1 MNQIEI
7 LPEHEPRGDTVMHHV
22 AIEFRTGRC
31 MARIVAA
38 ARRLHQR
45 YAATIGAHRP
55 FDPRT
60 QSGVQRRVDVPAAR
74 LASALPRIGQISFPG
89 GTLRPASAARLLYD
103 PVNHEHLLPALL
115 HLSWAW
121 PDLPVWLAV
130 GDLSRTTS
138 VLRLS
143 LRSRARLRYPVRYFN
158 GAHSALVALTP

>member
-1 MNQIEI
+1 MTQIEI
-7 LPEHEPRGDTVMHHV
+7 LPEPEPRPDMVMHHV
-22 AIEFRTGRC
+22 EVEASAGRRL
-31 MARIVAA
+31 ARVLAG

-45 YAATIGAHRP
+45 YAASIGAHRA
-55 FDPRT
+55 FDPRM
-60 QSGVQRRVDVPAAR
+60 QSVVQRRVDVPAAS
-74 LASALPRIGQISFPG
+74 LAGALPRIDQISFPG
-89 GTLRPASAARLLYD
+89 GTLRPASAARLTYD

-130 GDLSRTTS
+130 GDFSSTTS